1 MMTTAAQA
9 ALRRIIE
16 QYTKNVR
23 FCIICNYVNKIIPA
37 IQSRCTRFRFSPLP
51 ITEVE
56 KRLNHV
62 VEAEKCNLFI
72 SHHPMLLTHPF
83 SVNLADDAKTA
94 LLKLSKGDMR
104 RALNVLQACHAAYER
119 VGETEVYTCTGSPHP
134 ADIEAIVNSMLS
146 EEFTTSLQSESL
158 YFYKRHLHEFHDFGQ

>member
-51 ITEVE
+51 IAEVE
-56 KRLNHV
+56 KRLNYV
-62 VEAEKCNLFI
+62 VDAEKYYLFV
-72 SHHPMLLTHPF
+72 TH
-83 SVNLADDAKTA
+83 
-94 LLKLSKGDMR
+94 
-104 RALNVLQACHAAYER
+104 
-119 VGETEVYTCTGSPHP
+119 
-134 ADIEAIVNSMLS
+134 
-146 EEFTTSLQSESL
+146 
-158 YFYKRHLHEFHDFGQ
+158 